1 MVQVLRANS
10 SATSLVRLRLRPRPR
25 LRLGVG
31 VGVGL
36 PAGRWLPGVRLP
48 GACTLPSPSPSAAA
62 GEKWLAL
69 LPKKWNKQQLYLWRY
84 DVREFSA
91 AAAPRDKRVRHG
103 LR

>member
-48 GACTLPSPSPSAAA
+48 GACTLTLTLTGCRREVA
-62 GEKWLAL
+62 G
-69 LPKKWNKQQLYLWRY
+69 
-84 DVREFSA
+84 STS
-91 AAAPRDKRVRHG
+91 
-103 LR
+103 